1 MMAGENSDLSILQK
15 NFQAWLDAYNA
26 RDLDEYFSHYHE
38 DVLLFGYGPEPFNK
52 ANVRSWYENMY
63 DHFDM
68 SSVLEDVMWAG
79 DRNAFRWRMRARQRK
94 EFMGIEPSGKWV
106 EAVGLSTTHWKD
118 GKIIERWSCFDMLAF
133 SEALKA

>member
-68 SSVLEDVMWAG
+68 SSVLELSL
-79 DRNAFRWRMRARQRK
+79 
-94 EFMGIEPSGKWV
+94 IHISEPTRLRRISY
-106 EAVGLSTTHWKD
+106 AV
-118 GKIIERWSCFDMLAF
+118 F
-133 SEALKA
+133 